1 MKRFS
6 GGGIPLNINMKNFLI
21 EKVCAQTLK
30 DITSLGGPDASLGSI
45 QKVIFVIIKIA
56 LDLAGMVGFIM
67 ILYASVLY
75 VISFGDENKAETAK
89 KTLLWSIIGMIA
101 VAMAWFLVY
110 FIDISLGNA

>member
-1 MKRFS
+1 
-6 GGGIPLNINMKNFLI
+6 MKNFLI

-30 DITSLGGPDASLGSI
+30 EITDLGGTDASLKSVSDTI
-45 QKVIFVIIKIA
+45 FIVIKFA
-56 LDLAGMVGFIM
+56 LDLAGMVGFII

-101 VAMAWFLVY
+101 VASAWFLVY
-110 FIDISLGNA
+110 FIDVSLGNT

>member
-1 MKRFS
+1 
-6 GGGIPLNINMKNFLI
+6 MKNFLI
-21 EKVCAQTLK
+21 EKVSAQTLK
-30 DITSLGGPDASLGSI
+30 DITDLGGTESTLKSI
-45 QKVIFVIIKIA
+45 YDVIFVVLKLA

-75 VISFGDENKAETAK
+75 VISFGDESKAESAK

-110 FIDISLGNA
+110 FIDVYLGNK